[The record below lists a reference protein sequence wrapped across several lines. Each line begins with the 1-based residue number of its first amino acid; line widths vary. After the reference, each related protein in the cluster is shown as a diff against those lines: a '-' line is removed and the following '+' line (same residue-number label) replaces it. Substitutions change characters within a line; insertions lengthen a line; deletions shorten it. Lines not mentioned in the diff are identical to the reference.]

1 MDGKRLGEAL
11 RAGRRVY
18 GTCVVSTS
26 PHWPETVRACGLD
39 FVFLDTEHIALSRAD
54 LAWMCR
60 AYKALDLAPV
70 VRIPAPDPYQAT
82 MVLDGG
88 AAGVLAPYIESPDQV
103 RRLKGAARFRPLKG
117 ERLEAALA
125 GQAGLEAELEAYLAE
140 RNASTVLMINIESVP
155 AIERLE
161 EILAVGGVDAVVV
174 GPHDLTCS
182 LGIPEQYHHP
192 RFEEAIRTIIETSR
206 GHGVGVGVH
215 AFWDSIEQQI
225 AWARLGANLVLHS
238 ADLHLFRK
246 TLLAELREIR
256 EALGDAAEA
265 GGPWQA
271 V

>member
-18 GTCVVSTS
+18 GTCVISTS
-26 PHWPETVRACGLD
+26 PHWPEAVRACGLD
-39 FVFLDTEHIALSRAD
+39 FVFLDTEHIALSRAS

-60 AYKALDLAPV
+60 TYSALDLAPV

-88 AAGVLAPYIESPDQV
+88 ASGVLVPYVEAPDQV
-103 RRLKGAARFRPLKG
+103 RRLKGAAKYRPLKG
-117 ERLEAALA
+117 ERLEGALA
-125 GQAGLEAELEAYLAE
+125 GRAGLEARLEEYLAE
-140 RNASTVLMINIESVP
+140 RNAQTVLMINIESVP

-161 EILAVGGVDAVVV
+161 EILEVGGVDAVVV

-192 RFEEAIRTIIETSR
+192 RFEAAVRRIIETSR
-206 GHGVGVGVH
+206 RHGVGVGVH
-215 AFWDSIEQQI
+215 AFWDSLKQQI
-225 AWARLGANLVLHS
+225 EWAGLGANLVLHS

-246 TLLAELREIR
+246 TLVAELNRIR
-256 EALGDAAEA
+256 EALGDASEA
-265 GGPWQA
+265 RGAWPA

>member
-1 MDGKRLGEAL
+1 MDGKRLGDAL

-39 FVFLDTEHIALSRAD
+39 FVFLDTEHIALGRAD

-88 AAGVLAPYIESPDQV
+88 AGGVLVPYVETPDQV
-103 RRLKGAARFRPLKG
+103 RRLKGAAKLRPLKG
-117 ERLEAALA
+117 KRLEEALA
-125 GQAGLEAELEAYLAE
+125 GRASLEAELQTYLAE

-155 AIERLE
+155 AIERLD
-161 EILAVGGVDAVVV
+161 EILEVGGVDAVVV

-192 RFEEAIRTIIETSR
+192 RFEAAVRRIIEISR
-206 GHGVGVGVH
+206 RRGAGVGVH
-215 AFWDSIEQQI
+215 AFWDSLEQQI
-225 AWARLGANLVLHS
+225 EWARLGANLVLHS

-246 TLLAELREIR
+246 TLVAELGRIR
-256 EALGDAAEA
+256 EALGDAADS
-265 GGPWQA
+265 GGPGQA